1 MCVLGVT
8 SITIRPSFL
17 GNRVGCLIYLLR
29 RPLAQVL
36 ARPDILCSRRF
47 ATGAPPQTPIGHA
60 LSDRAFLALTRQP
73 NIFITPLRGDLSFI
87 RTPDSWSPHPLHHPC
102 VIALRGSIWDRVGY
116 PSGWATF
123 QGRPWRAVHRGGV
136 TLKPPRPTGN
146 GVPHPPSRPGGTREA
161 RTNLPD
167 PEVNLRRPLDYTSHN
182 PL

>member
-1 MCVLGVT
+1 MPYL
-8 SITIRPSFL
+8 SPPS
-17 GNRVGCLIYLLR
+17 
-29 RPLAQVL
+29 PLWLKSVETRHFVL
-36 ARPDILCSRRF
+36 APLCNRRSP
-47 ATGAPPQTPIGHA
+47 ANSDRTRS
-60 LSDRAFLALTRQP
+60 LDRAFLALTRHL

-102 VIALRGSIWDRVGY
+102 VLALRGSIWDRVGY

-136 TLKPPRPTGN
+136 TFKPPRLTGN

-167 PEVNLRRPLDYTSHN
+167 PEVNLRRPSDYTSHN